1 MATSNPEYRFDLDEV
16 VRSLG
21 EAGRRLSEIDAT
33 EGAAGNLSVCLT
45 GTAKPHPEFLHSETV
60 ELPLAV
66 PKIAGATLIV
76 SGSGTRLRDIREDPL
91 ACLACLEIQPD
102 GTTAKLHYSARRN
115 FPRLTSEFNSH
126 LGVHYDHA
134 VLGAAYHAVVHG
146 QPRRLTYL
154 SHVAEY
160 QNEGYLNRQLLR
172 WQPEAIVN
180 LPEGIAVVP
189 FIVPGTTELMDAN
202 VIALR
207 NQRVAVW
214 SKHGLMAR
222 SSSSVLAAV
231 DLVEYVETAAVY
243 ECLDLSLG
251 QRAQGLADSEIR
263 AICHAYE
270 IKQSLF

>member
-1 MATSNPEYRFDLDEV
+1 METRSQFDLVEI

-33 EGAAGNLSVCLT
+33 EGAAGNLSVCLS
-45 GTAKPHPEFLHSETV
+45 GSVIPHPEFSQSETID
-60 ELPLAV
+60 LPLPV
-66 PKIAGATLIV
+66 PDIAGATLIV
-76 SGSGTRLRDIREDPL
+76 SGSGSRLRDIHQNPT
-91 ACLACLEIQPD
+91 ACLGCLEVQA
-102 GTTAKLHYSARRN
+102 GGATAILRYSVKRN
-115 FPRLTSEFNSH
+115 FSRLTSEFNSH
-126 LGVHYDHA
+126 LGVHYDQ
-134 VLGAAYHAVVHG
+134 VCRDGVKYHAVVHA

-172 WQPEAIVN
+172 WQPEAILN
-180 LPEGIAVVP
+180 FPEGIGVVP
-189 FIVPGTTELMDAN
+189 FIVPSTDELMQAN

-207 NQRVAVW
+207 YQRVAIRC
-214 SKHGLMAR
+214 KHGLMAR
-222 SSSSVLAAV
+222 SSSSIMSAV

-263 AICHAYE
+263 AIANAYSV
-270 IKQSLF
+270 KQRLF